1 MQNLKIDG
9 YAKITGGEYGNVSID
24 GMATCDGDLAADRL
38 TVDGMLQGK
47 GSIEAKEIDCDG
59 MTKVRGTV
67 RAGTMRIDGMLS
79 VRGGKIEADEI
90 ECDGLITVN
99 GEISADVI
107 KADGC
112 IDADEITGDSIYI
125 RSRRHM
131 FFPFFRGR
139 KSRIKLIEATTV
151 ELRGVESQ
159 SVNGRDVRI
168 DWGCRIESV
177 DCSGTLWIS
186 NGARVR
192 NVSGTYTRVNE

>member
-1 MQNLKIDG
+1 MQDLKIDG
-9 YAKITGGEYGNVSID
+9 YAKITGGDYGNVSID
-24 GMATCDGDLAADRL
+24 GMATCDGDITAVRL
-38 TVDGMLQGK
+38 TVDGMLK
-47 GSIEAKEIDCDG
+47 SEGSLDAKTLDCDG
-59 MTKVRGTV
+59 MTKVRGAV
-67 RAGTMRIDGMLS
+67 RAGKMSIDGMLT

-112 IDADEITGDSIYI
+112 IDACEITGDSIYI
-125 RSRRHM
+125 RSRRHI

-151 ELRGVESQ
+151 ELRGVESE
-159 SVNGRDVRI
+159 SVNGTNVRI

-186 NGARVR
+186 PGARVK
-192 NVSGTYTRVNE
+192 NVSGSCRMADE